1 MTLFGFTIWKLLIAW
16 AAGSVIVSVLA
27 GLIFEDRYDKWLI
40 NEKDYDDDQ
49 ET

>member
-16 AAGSVIVSVLA
+16 AAIAVFVSPLIGFYIEKARGS
-27 GLIFEDRYDKWLI
+27 
-40 NEKDYDDDQ
+40 DDQ

>member
-16 AAGSVIVSVLA
+16 TAIAVFVSP
-27 GLIFEDRYDKWLI
+27 LIGFYI
-40 NEKDYDDDQ
+40 EKGRGNDDQ

>member
-16 AAGSVIVSVLA
+16 AAIAVIVTLLT
-27 GLIFEDRYDKWLI
+27 GLIFEDRFDKWLSE
-40 NEKDYDDDQ
+40 EKNDDQ